1 MEGTTPNNT
10 NQKNLDE
17 VINELFESAV
27 ESGSE
32 KDLETALRLIDAWNN
47 DFTGEGEDIT
57 DKLPSLSEAL
67 QQREQIEKLQIETK
81 KLKERQLPFGWTI
94 ESVKNLQEERD
105 ELEADNA
112 EYFNDNEIQREEIEK
127 LTEDIDR
134 RSQFAQEDV
143 ARMARLS
150 GLGYDITKDRNVNL
164 DLMEKQ
170 IKENEKKLEEKI
182 FDLENT
188 DSQIADERLDEI
200 VKLEGRIKELEDEKP
215 HEELYNLQHENE
227 KLKEEIQK
235 FTSEIEMYGHP
246 ELLYKKSEK
255 FTEVVKEL
263 ACVRSQM
270 DEEEERMKGF
280 VNINID
286 GNGEL
291 PKEEEVKD
299 CLGCRFARFREF
311 HHTMWEDFQEEM
323 MLHAGAKAQ
332 IPEKKG
338 KRMTRADKVLLRDA
352 WEDVKD
358 RWGVAMAAV
367 EDIENSPEGEKF
379 KEKMALFA
387 RLLK

>member
-10 NQKNLDE
+10 NQNNLDE

-67 QQREQIEKLQIETK
+67 QQREQIEKLQIENEKLNSGYSDIWHGVFNILDDAGIDATSPGK
-81 KLKERQLPFGWTI
+81 LIGGVRTLKEENEKLQKRQLPFGWTI

-105 ELEADNA
+105 EFKEKYEEQEYWETQYHDLKLKVDWGTIEDYSARIDELIDKNNKQKLRIEELEA
-112 EYFNDNEIQREEIEK
+112 
-127 LTEDIDR
+127 
-134 RSQFAQEDV
+134 
-143 ARMARLS
+143 
-150 GLGYDITKDRNVNL
+150 
-164 DLMEKQ
+164 
-170 IKENEKKLEEKI
+170 EN
-182 FDLENT
+182 
-188 DSQIADERLDEI
+188 
-200 VKLEGRIKELEDEKP
+200 
-215 HEELYNLQHENE
+215 
-227 KLKEEIQK
+227 QK

-255 FTEVVKEL
+255 YTEAVKEL

-270 DEEEERMKGF
+270 DDEEERMKGF
-280 VNINID
+280 VNINTD

-311 HHTMWEDFQEEM
+311 HHTMWEDFQKEM
-323 MLHAGAKAQ
+323 FLHEGAKTQ